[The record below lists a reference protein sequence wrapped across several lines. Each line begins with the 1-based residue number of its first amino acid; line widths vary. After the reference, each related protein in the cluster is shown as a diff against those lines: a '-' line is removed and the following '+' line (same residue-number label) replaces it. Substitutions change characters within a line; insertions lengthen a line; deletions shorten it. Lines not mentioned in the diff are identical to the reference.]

1 MPDGAL
7 LPCTSVIAPTL
18 RESPELLA
26 RRLAGE
32 LLESRQRVM
41 RGVGIGV
48 GVGLTL
54 STVVWSMIGLGEVQ
68 LVALAV
74 LAAGLGLSTSML
86 TLALTSMAFDHVVAR
101 RWRVLLREHDID
113 ETIGQRALEDAR
125 RAIAEAHPGA
135 DVAAVTS

>member
-18 RESPELLA
+18 RESPEVLA
-26 RRLAGE
+26 RRLAEE

-48 GVGLTL
+48 GVGLTI

-68 LVALAV
+68 VVALAV

-86 TLALTSMAFDHVVAR
+86 TLALTSMVFDHIVAR
-101 RWRVLLREHDID
+101 RWQVVLRKHEID
-113 ETIGQRALEDAR
+113 EAVGARALEDAR
-125 RAIAEAHPGA
+125 RALAEARPRGDA
-135 DVAAVTS
+135 ALVAP